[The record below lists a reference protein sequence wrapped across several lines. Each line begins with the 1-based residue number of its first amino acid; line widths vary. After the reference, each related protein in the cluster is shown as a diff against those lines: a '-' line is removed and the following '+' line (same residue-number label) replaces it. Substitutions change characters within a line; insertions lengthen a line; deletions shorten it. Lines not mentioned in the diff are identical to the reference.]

1 MKTYTAAEVI
11 ERITQV
17 AEAVGMQAGVGG
29 METAGAIVSY
39 LANHPDLIEPF
50 VAGKISTIDFSPR
63 WLVEGRLTWLGRD
76 DKIHDAGDVA
86 LGDAA

>member
-1 MKTYTAAEVI
+1 MKTYTAAEVV
-11 ERITQV
+11 ERIAQV

-39 LANHPDLIEPF
+39 LSNHPDLIEPF
-50 VAGKISTIDFSPR
+50 IAGEISTLDFSPR

-76 DKIHDAGDVA
+76 NQIHDAGDVS
-86 LGDAA
+86 